1 MSTTT
6 IRMPDELKARVTA
19 AAQKAGTTAHNFILQ
34 AIAEKAQQEELY
46 SEFNEQAERRYA
58 AILATG
64 KTIPWNEMRSYLEQQ
79 ILGKPESSAS
89 GTTEKL
95 S

>member
-34 AIAEKAQQEELY
+34 AIAEKAQQQELY

-79 ILGKPESSAS
+79 TLGKPESSAS

>member
-79 ILGKPESSAS
+79 TLGKPESSAS

>member
-19 AAQKAGTTAHNFILQ
+19 AAEKAGTTAHNFILQ
-34 AIAEKAQQEELY
+34 AIAEKAQQQELY

-79 ILGKPESSAS
+79 TLGKPESSAS

>member
-19 AAQKAGTTAHNFILQ
+19 AAEKAGTTAHNFILQ
-34 AIAEKAQQEELY
+34 AIAEKAQQQELY
-46 SEFNEQAERRYA
+46 SEFNEEAERRYA

-79 ILGKPESSAS
+79 TLGKPESSAS

>member
-79 ILGKPESSAS
+79 TLGKPESSVS

-95 S
+95 F

>member
-34 AIAEKAQQEELY
+34 AIAEKAQQQELY
-46 SEFNEQAERRYA
+46 SEFNEEAERRYA

-79 ILGKPESSAS
+79 TLGKPESSAL
-89 GTTEKL
+89 GTIEKL

>member
-34 AIAEKAQQEELY
+34 AIAEKAQQQELY

-64 KTIPWNEMRSYLEQQ
+64 KTIPWTEMRSYLEQQ
-79 ILGKPESSAS
+79 TLGKPESSAS

>member
-6 IRMPDELKARVTA
+6 IRMPDDLKERLTA
-19 AAQKAGTTAHNFILQ
+19 AAEKAGTSAHSFILQ
-34 AIAEKAQQEELY
+34 AIAEKAQQQELY
-46 SEFNEQAERRYA
+46 SEFNELAERRYA

>member
-19 AAQKAGTTAHNFILQ
+19 AAEKAGTTAHSFILQ
-34 AIAEKAQQEELY
+34 AIAEKAQQQELY

-64 KTIPWNEMRSYLEQQ
+64 KTIPWNEMRTYLEQQ
-79 ILGKPESSAS
+79 FVDEPDSSAS
-89 GTTEKL
+89 DTTEKL

>member
-19 AAQKAGTTAHNFILQ
+19 AAEKAGTTAHNFILQ
-34 AIAEKAQQEELY
+34 AIAEKAQQQELY

-79 ILGKPESSAS
+79 TLGKPESSAS

-95 S
+95 P

>member
-19 AAQKAGTTAHNFILQ
+19 AAEKAGTTAHSFILQ
-34 AIAEKAQQEELY
+34 AIAEKAQQQELY
-46 SEFNEQAERRYA
+46 SEFNELAERRYA
-58 AILATG
+58 TILATG
-64 KTIPWNEMRSYLEQQ
+64 KTIPWNEMRSYLEQKS
-79 ILGKPESSAS
+79 LGEADSSVS
-89 GTTEKL
+89 GTAEKL